1 MFTLAKQHYSQIIK
15 NNSYTFLPIVMN
27 NLANIY
33 LQEDKINTAYDLANK
48 AFVLSPNNPNILD
61 TLGWT
66 LSLQGKYD
74 EALSLLRKS
83 FAMNTATPDVR
94 YHIAYTLAKLGRK
107 ADAQTELEN
116 LLQLFESFS
125 YKEEASALLKQLKS

>member
-1 MFTLAKQHYSQIIK
+1 
-15 NNSYTFLPIVMN
+15 MN

-33 LQEDKINTAYDLANK
+33 LQEDKINIAYDLANK
-48 AFVLSPNNPNILD
+48 ANALSPNNANILD
-61 TLGWT
+61 TLGWA
-66 LSLQGKYD
+66 LSLQGEYD

-116 LLQLFESFS
+116 LLQLFESFR
-125 YKEEASALLKQLKS
+125 YKEEASKLLKQLKG